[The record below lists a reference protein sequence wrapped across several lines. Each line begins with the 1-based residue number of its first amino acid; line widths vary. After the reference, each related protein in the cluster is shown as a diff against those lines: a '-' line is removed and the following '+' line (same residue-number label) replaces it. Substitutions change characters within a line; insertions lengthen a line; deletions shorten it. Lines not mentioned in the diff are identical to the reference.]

1 MTFVINHHKY
11 LGYRNHD
18 TKHFNI
24 IYIYKTVENT
34 LETITVILKTIKK
47 NTLKSWKTCKNYQNY
62 IKSTKRK
69 KNQFYTCA
77 EYPQCTE
84 CSQCIEF
91 SQCTECL

>member
-24 IYIYKTVENT
+24 IYIKNSRKHLRNHHSY
-34 LETITVILKTIKK
+34 LKDHKK

-91 SQCTECL
+91 SQCTECP